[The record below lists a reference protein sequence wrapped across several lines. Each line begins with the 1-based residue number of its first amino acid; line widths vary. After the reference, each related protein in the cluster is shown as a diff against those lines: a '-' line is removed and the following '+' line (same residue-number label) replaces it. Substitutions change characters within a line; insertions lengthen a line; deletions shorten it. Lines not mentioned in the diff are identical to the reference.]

1 MSNEYQLNPPTV
13 SAYAEHLMLKL
24 LFEHKGFPEIFRENG
39 WRDDDIATAL
49 GLPPEMEN
57 IDNVRPLVK
66 ELLQARYKETNFSED
81 ISERWKMAYQN
92 IEKLSEILELNEAE
106 KTIFRFVF
114 HLRAEKQMKDLARYL
129 PNINLSQAIEI
140 VADILSLSKDDIRKI
155 FSKKHKLF
163 AYGLIEF
170 FYSPDRLD
178 EYLNWGKTLD
188 FDDFLTQ
195 PLTEEMLLARCTLPT
210 EKPTLSLSH
219 FEHIKPTYELMLSH
233 LKWSIDNAKKG
244 TNILIYGAPGTGK
257 TELAGLLSEV
267 LNVSSY
273 TMAYMDEDDDVL
285 GGQRRLENCRLAQR
299 LLQDKSAVI
308 IFDEIEDVFASS
320 FMERSVAQEN
330 KAWVNQ
336 FLENNDVPM
345 IWLSNSVSCIDNAYL
360 RRFDLV
366 FEMPDLPFSHKEN
379 LIRSIVNEQLS
390 DDYIR
395 HFSQVKALSPAVIT
409 RGLAVMKQAYPDCS
423 QQDFVEKALNW
434 FNQMLTAQGF
444 RKIEPLVEGKIR
456 YHLDWVACNDDIHKI
471 TEGLKRTKRGRIC
484 CYGPP
489 GTGKTA
495 WANWLGQELGM
506 SVLVCQGSDLLDM
519 YVGGTEKKIAQAF
532 AQAKEN
538 NMVLVFDEI
547 DTFLFARENGQR
559 SWERSQVNEMLTQIE
574 KFEGLLVVSTNLME
588 GLDPAALRR
597 FDLKLHFNYLKPEQA
612 VKFAQEQ
619 ANTLS
624 LPALTDVEQDCIAQL
639 RNLTPGDFAAVAR
652 RHRFAPF
659 ENVDEWLKA
668 IKAECEIKQENNRR
682 SIGFL

>member
-1 MSNEYQLNPPTV
+1 MSNQYQLNPPTV

-81 ISERWKMAYQN
+81 ISDRWKMAYQN

-244 TNILIYGAPGTGK
+244 TNILIYGLPGTGK

-379 LIRSIVNEQLS
+379 LIRSIVNELLS

-409 RGLAVMKQAYPDCS
+409 RGLTVMKQAYPDCS
-423 QQDFVEKALNW
+423 QQDFAEKALNW

-624 LPALTDVEQDCIAQL
+624 LPALTDVEQDCVAQL

>member
-24 LFEHKGFPEIFRENG
+24 LFEYKVFDKIFKEDCWSG
-39 WRDDDIATAL
+39 DKIAIAL
-49 GLPPEMEN
+49 GLPPEMEY
-57 IDNVRPLVK
+57 IDNSRSLVK
-66 ELLQARYKETNFSED
+66 GLLQARYKEMKFPEGVSVHLQ
-81 ISERWKMAYQN
+81 IAYQN
-92 IEKLSEILELNEAE
+92 IEKLSEILELNEIE
-106 KTIFRFVF
+106 KSIFRFVF
-114 HLRAEKQMKDLARYL
+114 HLKMEKRMRDLTLYI
-129 PNINLSQAIEI
+129 PNINLIRVIEI
-140 VADILSLSKDDIRKI
+140 VSDVLSLSKDDVRKV
-155 FSKKHKLF
+155 FSKKQKLF

-170 FYSPDRLD
+170 SHSPDCLD
-178 EYLNWGKTLD
+178 EYLGWGKTLD

-244 TNILIYGAPGTGK
+244 TNILIYGLPGTGK
-257 TELAGLLSEV
+257 TELAGLLSEA

-390 DDYIR
+390 EDYIR

-409 RGLAVMKQAYPDCS
+409 RGLTVMKQAYPDCS
-423 QQDFVEKALNW
+423 QQDFAEKALNW

-574 KFEGLLVVSTNLME
+574 KFEGLLVVSTNLMD

-624 LPALTDVEQDCIAQL
+624 LPALTDVEQERIAQF

-652 RHRFAPF
+652 RHCFAPF
-659 ENVDEWLKA
+659 ENIDEWLKA

>member
-1 MSNEYQLNPPTV
+1 MSNKYQLNPPTV

-24 LFEHKGFPEIFRENG
+24 LFEHKGFSEIFRENG

-57 IDNVRPLVK
+57 IDNAKPLVK
-66 ELLQARYKETNFSED
+66 ELLQVRYKETNFSED
-81 ISERWKMAYQN
+81 VSEGWKIAYQN
-92 IEKLSEILELNEAE
+92 VEKLSAILELNEAE
-106 KTIFRFVF
+106 NTIFRFVF
-114 HLRAEKQMKDLARYL
+114 HLRAEKQMKDLAHYL

-140 VADILSLSKDDIRKI
+140 VADILSLSKDDVRRV
-155 FSKKHKLF
+155 FSKKQKLF
-163 AYGLIEF
+163 AYGLMEF
-170 FYSPDRLD
+170 SHSPDRLD
-178 EYLNWGKTLD
+178 EYLSWGDTLD
-188 FDDFLTQ
+188 FDCFLTQ

-210 EKPTLSLSH
+210 VKPTLSLSH

-233 LKWSIDNAKKG
+233 LKCSIDNAKKG

-285 GGQRRLENCRLAQR
+285 GGKRRLENCRLAQR
-299 LLQDKSAVI
+299 LLQDKRAVI
-308 IFDEIEDVFASS
+308 IFDEIEDVFAGS

-379 LIRSIVNEQLS
+379 LIRSIINEQLS

-409 RGLAVMKQAYPDCS
+409 RGLTVMKQAYPDCS
-423 QQDFVEKALNW
+423 QQDFAEKALNW
-434 FNQMLTAQGF
+434 FNQMLKSQGF
-444 RKIEPLVEGKIR
+444 KKIEPLVEGKIS
-456 YHLDWVACNDDIHKI
+456 YNLDWVACNDDIYKI
-471 TEGLKRTKRGRIC
+471 TEGLKRAKRGRIC

-506 SVLVCQGSDLLDM
+506 SVLVCHGSDLLDM

-538 NMVLVFDEI
+538 NMVLVFDEV
-547 DTFLFARENGQR
+547 DTFLFARESGQR

-574 KFEGLLVVSTNLME
+574 KFEGLLVVSTNLMD

-597 FDLKLHFNYLKPEQA
+597 FDLKLHFDYLKPEQV

-619 ANTLS
+619 VNKLS
-624 LPALTDVEQDCIAQL
+624 LPDLTDVEQDCIAQL

-659 ENVDEWLKA
+659 DNLDEWLKA
-668 IKAECEIKQENNRR
+668 IKAECEIKQGKVAR
-682 SIGFL
+682 SIGF

>member
-81 ISERWKMAYQN
+81 VPDCWQMAYQN

-106 KTIFRFVF
+106 KSIFRFIF

-129 PNINLSQAIEI
+129 PNINLSQTIEI

-155 FSKKHKLF
+155 FSKKQKLF

-244 TNILIYGAPGTGK
+244 TNILIYGLPGTGK

-308 IFDEIEDVFASS
+308 IFDEIEDVFAGS
-320 FMERSVAQEN
+320 FTERSVAQEN

-379 LIRSIVNEQLS
+379 LIRSIVSEQLS
-390 DDYIR
+390 EDYIR

-409 RGLAVMKQAYPDCS
+409 RGLTVMKQAYPDCS
-423 QQDFVEKALNW
+423 QQDFAEKTLNW

-574 KFEGLLVVSTNLME
+574 KFEGLLVVSTNLMD

-624 LPALTDVEQDCIAQL
+624 LPALTDVEQERIAQL

-659 ENVDEWLKA
+659 EKVDEWLKA

>member
-1 MSNEYQLNPPTV
+1 MSNQYQLNPPTV

-39 WRDDDIATAL
+39 WRDDNIAMAL

-57 IDNVRPLVK
+57 INNVRAVVK
-66 ELLQARYKETNFSED
+66 ELLQTRYKETNFSED
-81 ISERWKMAYQN
+81 VSERWKMAYQN
-92 IEKLSEILELNEAE
+92 IEKLSEIVELNEAE
-106 KTIFRFVF
+106 KSIFRFIF
-114 HLRAEKQMKDLARYL
+114 HLRAEKQMKDLMCYL
-129 PNINLSQAIEI
+129 PHINLSQTIEI
-140 VADILSLSKDDIRKI
+140 VADILSLSKDDVRKV
-155 FSKKHKLF
+155 FSKKQKLF
-163 AYGLIEF
+163 AYGLMEF
-170 FYSPDRLD
+170 SYSPDRLE
-178 EYLNWGKTLD
+178 EYLGWGDTLD

-219 FEHIKPTYELMLSH
+219 FEHIKSTYELMLSH
-233 LKWSIDNAKKG
+233 LKFSIDNAKKG
-244 TNILIYGAPGTGK
+244 TNILIYGSPGTGK
-257 TELAGLLSEV
+257 TELAGLLSEA

-273 TMAYMDEDDDVL
+273 TMTYMDEDDDVL
-285 GGQRRLENCRLAQR
+285 GGKRRLENCRLAQR
-299 LLQDKSAVI
+299 LLRDKSAII

-366 FEMPDLPFSHKEN
+366 FEMPDLPFSHKEK

-390 DDYIR
+390 HDYIR
-395 HFSQVKALSPAVIT
+395 HFSQVKALSPAIIT
-409 RGLAVMKQAYPDCS
+409 RGLTVMKQVYSDCS
-423 QQDFVEKALNW
+423 QEDFAEKTLNW
-434 FNQMLTAQGF
+434 FNQMLKSQGF
-444 RKIEPLVEGKIR
+444 KKIEPLVEGKIS
-456 YHLDWVACNDDIHKI
+456 YNLDWIACNDDIHKI

-506 SVLVCQGSDLLDM
+506 SVLVCHGSDLLDM

-538 NMVLVFDEI
+538 NMVLVFDEV
-547 DTFLFARENGQR
+547 DTFLFARESGQR

-574 KFEGLLVVSTNLME
+574 KFEGLLVVSTNLMD

-612 VKFAQEQ
+612 IKFAQEQ
-619 ANTLS
+619 VNKLN
-624 LPALTDVEQDCIAQL
+624 LPALTDVEQARIAQL

-659 ENVDEWLKA
+659 DNLDEWLKA
-668 IKAECEIKQENNRR
+668 IKAECEIKQGKVARR
-682 SIGFL
+682 IGF

>member
-39 WRDDDIATAL
+39 WRSDDIATAL
-49 GLPPEMEN
+49 GLPSEMEN
-57 IDNVRPLVK
+57 IDNARPLVK

-106 KTIFRFVF
+106 KSIFRFVF

-129 PNINLSQAIEI
+129 PNINLSQTIEI
-140 VADILSLSKDDIRKI
+140 VADILSLSKDDVRKV
-155 FSKKHKLF
+155 FSKKQKLF
-163 AYGLIEF
+163 AYGLMEF
-170 FYSPDRLD
+170 SHSPDSLE
-178 EYLNWGKTLD
+178 EYLGWGDTLD
-188 FDDFLTQ
+188 FDSFLTQ

-308 IFDEIEDVFASS
+308 IFDEIEDVFAGS
-320 FMERSVAQEN
+320 FTERSVAQEN

-409 RGLAVMKQAYPDCS
+409 RGLTVMKQAYPDCS
-423 QQDFVEKALNW
+423 QQDFAEKTLNW

-612 VKFAQEQ
+612 IKFAQEQ

-624 LPALTDVEQDCIAQL
+624 LPALTDVEQESIAQL
-639 RNLTPGDFAAVAR
+639 GNLTPGDFAAVAR

>member
-13 SAYAEHLMLKL
+13 SAYAERIMLKL
-24 LFEHKGFPEIFRENG
+24 LFEHKGFQIIFKESC
-39 WRDDDIATAL
+39 WCEDIATAL
-49 GLPPEMEN
+49 GLPSEMGY
-57 IDNVRPLVK
+57 DRGLRPKVK
-66 ELLQARYKETNFSED
+66 ALLQTRYKYLKLEGNEPD
-81 ISERWKMAYQN
+81 IWKFAYQN
-92 IEKLSEILELNEAE
+92 LTKLSEILELNSTE
-106 KTIFRFVF
+106 KDIFKLIF
-114 HLRAEKQMKDLARYL
+114 HIRAEKQVNELLQYMPKVNL
-129 PNINLSQAIEI
+129 PQTMDIL
-140 VADILSLSKDDIRKI
+140 ADILSLTKESVRKALN
-155 FSKKHKLF
+155 KKQKLF
-163 AYGLIEF
+163 SYGLIEF
-170 FYSPDRLD
+170 SHFPDRLD

-210 EKPTLSLSH
+210 AKPSLSLSH
-219 FEHIKPTYELMLSH
+219 FEHIKSTYELMLSH
-233 LKWSIDNAKKG
+233 LKFSIDNAKKG
-244 TNILIYGAPGTGK
+244 TNILIYGSPGTGK
-257 TELAGLLSEV
+257 TELAGLLSEA

-285 GGQRRLENCRLAQR
+285 GGKRRLENCRLAQR
-299 LLQDKSAVI
+299 LLRDKSAVI

-366 FEMPDLPFSHKEN
+366 FEMPDLPFSHKEK

-390 DDYIR
+390 HDYIR

-409 RGLAVMKQAYPDCS
+409 RGLTVMKQAYSDCS
-423 QQDFVEKALNW
+423 QQDFAEKTLNW
-434 FNQMLTAQGF
+434 FNQMLKSQGF
-444 RKIEPLVEGKIR
+444 KKIEPLVEGKIS
-456 YHLDWVACNDDIHKI
+456 YNLDWVACNDDIHKI

-506 SVLVCQGSDLLDM
+506 SVLICQGSDLLDK

-538 NMVLVFDEI
+538 NMVLVFDEV
-547 DTFLFARENGQR
+547 DTFLFARESGQR
-559 SWERSQVNEMLTQIE
+559 SWEHSQVNEMLTQIE
-574 KFEGLLVVSTNLME
+574 KFEGLLVVSTNLMD

-597 FDLKLHFNYLKPEQA
+597 FDLKLHFDYLKPEQA

-619 ANTLS
+619 VNKLS
-624 LPALTDVEQDCIAQL
+624 LPDLTDVEQDCIAQL

-659 ENVDEWLKA
+659 DNLDEWLKA
-668 IKAECEIKQENNRR
+668 IKAECEIKQGKVARR
-682 SIGFL
+682 IGF

>member
-81 ISERWKMAYQN
+81 ISDRWKMAYQN
-92 IEKLSEILELNEAE
+92 IEKLSEIVELNEAE

-612 VKFAQEQ
+612 VKFAREQ

-624 LPALTDVEQDCIAQL
+624 LPALADVEQDRIAQL

>member
-24 LFEHKGFPEIFRENG
+24 LFEHKGFSEIFRENS

-57 IDNVRPLVK
+57 IDNAKPLVK

-81 ISERWKMAYQN
+81 VSEGWKIAYQN
-92 IEKLSEILELNEAE
+92 VEKLSAILELNEAE
-106 KTIFRFVF
+106 NTIFRFVF
-114 HLRAEKQMKDLARYL
+114 HLRAEKQMKDLAHYL

-140 VADILSLSKDDIRKI
+140 VADILSLSKDDVRRV
-155 FSKKHKLF
+155 FSKKQKLF
-163 AYGLIEF
+163 AYGLMEF
-170 FYSPDRLD
+170 SHSPDRLD
-178 EYLNWGKTLD
+178 EYLSWGDTLD
-188 FDDFLTQ
+188 FDCFLTQ

-210 EKPTLSLSH
+210 VKPTLSLSH

-233 LKWSIDNAKKG
+233 LKCSIDNAKKG
-244 TNILIYGAPGTGK
+244 TNILIYGLPGTGK

-308 IFDEIEDVFASS
+308 IFDEIEDVFAGS

-409 RGLAVMKQAYPDCS
+409 RGLTVMKQAYPDCS
-423 QQDFVEKALNW
+423 QQDFAEKALNW

-456 YHLDWVACNDDIHKI
+456 YHLDWVACSDDIHKI
-471 TEGLKRTKRGRIC
+471 TEGLRRTKRGRIC

-495 WANWLGQELGM
+495 WAN
-506 SVLVCQGSDLLDM
+506 
-519 YVGGTEKKIAQAF
+519 
-532 AQAKEN
+532 
-538 NMVLVFDEI
+538 
-547 DTFLFARENGQR
+547 
-559 SWERSQVNEMLTQIE
+559 
-574 KFEGLLVVSTNLME
+574 
-588 GLDPAALRR
+588 
-597 FDLKLHFNYLKPEQA
+597 
-612 VKFAQEQ
+612 
-619 ANTLS
+619 
-624 LPALTDVEQDCIAQL
+624 
-639 RNLTPGDFAAVAR
+639 
-652 RHRFAPF
+652 
-659 ENVDEWLKA
+659 
-668 IKAECEIKQENNRR
+668 
-682 SIGFL
+682 

>member
-1 MSNEYQLNPPTV
+1 MSNQYQLNPPTV

-81 ISERWKMAYQN
+81 VSERWKMAYQN

-106 KTIFRFVF
+106 KSIFRFVF
-114 HLRAEKQMKDLARYL
+114 HLRAEEQMKDLARYL

-155 FSKKHKLF
+155 FSKKQKLF

-308 IFDEIEDVFASS
+308 IFDEIEDVFAGS
-320 FMERSVAQEN
+320 FTERSVAQEN

-379 LIRSIVNEQLS
+379 LIRSIVNELLS
-390 DDYIR
+390 EDYIR

-409 RGLAVMKQAYPDCS
+409 RGLTVMKQAYPDCS
-423 QQDFVEKALNW
+423 QQDFAEKTLNW

-456 YHLDWVACNDDIHKI
+456 YHLDWIACNDDIHKI

-559 SWERSQVNEMLTQIE
+559 SWEHSQVNEMLTQIE
-574 KFEGLLVVSTNLME
+574 KFEGLLVVSTNLMD

-597 FDLKLHFNYLKPEQA
+597 FDLKLHFDYLKPEQA

-624 LPALTDVEQDCIAQL
+624 LPALTDVEQERIAQL

-659 ENVDEWLKA
+659 EKVDEWLKA

>member
-81 ISERWKMAYQN
+81 ISDRWKMAYQN
-92 IEKLSEILELNEAE
+92 IEKLSEIVELNEAE

-624 LPALTDVEQDCIAQL
+624 LPALTDVEQDRVAQL

>member
-1 MSNEYQLNPPTV
+1 MSNQYQLNPPTV

-24 LFEHKGFPEIFRENG
+24 LFEHKCFSEIFRESC

-57 IDNVRPLVK
+57 IDNIRPLVK

-81 ISERWKMAYQN
+81 VSERWKMAYQN
-92 IEKLSEILELNEAE
+92 IEKLGEILELNEAE
-106 KTIFRFVF
+106 KSIFRFVF
-114 HLRAEKQMKDLARYL
+114 HLKKEKRMRDLTLYL
-129 PNINLSQAIEI
+129 PNINLSRVIEI
-140 VADILSLSKDDIRKI
+140 VADVLSLSKDDVRKV
-155 FSKKHKLF
+155 FSKKQKLF

-170 FYSPDRLD
+170 SRSPDRFD

-244 TNILIYGAPGTGK
+244 TNILIYGLPGTGK

-366 FEMPDLPFSHKEN
+366 FEMPDLPFSHKEK

-390 DDYIR
+390 HDYIR
-395 HFSQVKALSPAVIT
+395 HFSQVKALSPAIIT
-409 RGLAVMKQAYPDCS
+409 RGLTVMKQAYSDCS
-423 QQDFVEKALNW
+423 QQDFAEKTLNW
-434 FNQMLTAQGF
+434 FNQMLKSQGF
-444 RKIEPLVEGKIR
+444 KKIEPLVEGKIS
-456 YHLDWVACNDDIHKI
+456 YNLDWVACNDDIYKI

-506 SVLVCQGSDLLDM
+506 SVLICQGSDLLDK

-574 KFEGLLVVSTNLME
+574 KFEGLLVVSTNLMD

-612 VKFAQEQ
+612 IKFAQEQ
-619 ANTLS
+619 VNKLS
-624 LPALTDVEQDCIAQL
+624 LPDLTDVEQDRIAQL

-659 ENVDEWLKA
+659 DNLDEWLKA
-668 IKAECEIKQENNRR
+668 IKAECEIKQGKVARR
-682 SIGFL
+682 IGF

>member
-81 ISERWKMAYQN
+81 ISDRWKMAYQN

-379 LIRSIVNEQLS
+379 LIRSIVNELLS

-409 RGLAVMKQAYPDCS
+409 RGLTVMKQAYPDCS
-423 QQDFVEKALNW
+423 QQDFAEKALNW

-624 LPALTDVEQDCIAQL
+624 LPALTDVEQDCVAQL

>member
-81 ISERWKMAYQN
+81 VPDCWQMAYQN

-106 KTIFRFVF
+106 KSIFRFIF

-308 IFDEIEDVFASS
+308 IFDEIEDVFAGS
-320 FMERSVAQEN
+320 FTERSVAQEN

-409 RGLAVMKQAYPDCS
+409 RGLTVMKQAYPDCS
-423 QQDFVEKALNW
+423 QQDFAEKALNW

-456 YHLDWVACNDDIHKI
+456 YHLDWVACNDDIYKI
-471 TEGLKRTKRGRIC
+471 TEGVKRTKRGRIC

-506 SVLVCQGSDLLDM
+506 SVLVCHGSDLLDM

-538 NMVLVFDEI
+538 NMVLVFDEV
-547 DTFLFARENGQR
+547 DTFLFARESGQR
-559 SWERSQVNEMLTQIE
+559 SWEHSQVNEMLTQIE
-574 KFEGLLVVSTNLME
+574 KFEGLLVVSTNLMD

-597 FDLKLHFNYLKPEQA
+597 FDLKLHFDYLKPEQA

-619 ANTLS
+619 ANKLS
-624 LPALTDVEQDCIAQL
+624 LPDLTDVEQDRIAQL
-639 RNLTPGDFAAVAR
+639 RNLTPGDFAAIAR

-659 ENVDEWLKA
+659 DNLDEWLRA
-668 IKAECEIKQENNRR
+668 IKAECEIKQESKSR